1 MEFMIT
7 ILVTGASQGIGAA
20 IAKRFSVMKDVV
32 ILLLA
37 RSEEKL
43 QVVTKECRD
52 LGADAHYYVCDLIDS
67 AQITKVTTEILAKWK
82 TPDVLINNAGLYQP
96 TSFSKTTLEEFNHL
110 ININLTSAFLITQAF
125 LPKMLEKKSGD
136 IFFVCSTA
144 SWQPFTISPVYC
156 AAKHGLLG
164 LARTLREET
173 QDKGLRVVAVM
184 PGKTLTPSW
193 NGTSIPEEQFIPAV
207 DVANV
212 IFDIHHLNR
221 RTNID
226 EVIVRPRIGS

>member
-1 MEFMIT
+1 MTT
-7 ILVTGASQGIGAA
+7 IIITGASQGIGAE
-20 IAKRFSVMKDVV
+20 IAKKFSSIKDAV
-32 ILLLA
+32 IILLA
-37 RSEEKL
+37 RSEPNLKL
-43 QVVTKECRD
+43 VANECRE
-52 LGADAHYYVCDLIDS
+52 LGAEAHYFVCDVTDS
-67 AQITKVTTEILAKWK
+67 AQINKVTTEILAKWQ

-96 TSFSKTTLEEFNHL
+96 TSFSETTLEEFNYQ
-110 ININLTSAFLITQAF
+110 ISINLTSAFLLTQAF
-125 LPKMLEKKSGD
+125 LPSMLAKKSGD

-173 QDKGLRVVAVM
+173 HDKGLRVVAVM

-193 NGTSIPEEQFIPAV
+193 GATTIPEEQFIPAI

-212 IFDIHHLNR
+212 IYDIHHLDR

-226 EVIVRPRIGS
+226 EVIIRPRLSS